1 MQKIGTRIL
10 ETKRLILRRFR
21 LDDAED
27 MYRNWAS
34 DPEVTRY
41 LTWPCHSSPEATRG
55 LLEQWAERYADGSVF
70 NWAIEFRAAQ
80 QVIGNIA
87 AVKLNE
93 EIGSA
98 EIGYCLSRR
107 YWGQGIMP
115 EALIAVMRYLFD
127 EAGINRIA
135 AYHDVN
141 NPKSGRVMEKAG
153 MKYEGTLRQAEKN
166 NQGICDVVL
175 RAALRNEWRI
185 PVIAVECV

>member
-41 LTWPCHSSPEATRG
+41 LTWPCHSSSEATRG